1 MGTKEDFPKWKWNEY
16 QQVGTDYT
24 SEAEVAIY
32 DRRMRRMRDIDGE
45 NRMILDLLK
54 LPPDGSVMEIGTGTG
69 ALIRMAAKQCAHA
82 VGIDI
87 SPVMLKYAQVQ
98 AESEGLSNIEFHQAD
113 F

>member
-1 MGTKEDFPKWKWNEY
+1 
-16 QQVGTDYT
+16 
-24 SEAEVAIY
+24 
-32 DRRMRRMRDIDGE
+32 MRDIDGE

-54 LPPDGSVMEIGTGTG
+54 LTPDGSVMEIGTGTG